1 MLKGILTKIVKDPS
15 TKYLDSAKPLVEAI
29 NSLEPAMEALSDQE
43 LKAKTDLFRQR
54 LDSGESLDD
63 LLPEAF
69 ALVREASKRTTGMR
83 HFDVQLIGGL
93 ALHRGNVTEMKT
105 GEGKTLAATLA
116 VYLNALEGAGV
127 HVITVNDYL
136 AKRDTQWMGP
146 IYHLLGLSVG
156 VIQHDSA
163 FLLDPDYRAADER
176 LENLRPVARREAYA
190 ADITYGT
197 NNEFGFDY
205 LRDNMVWDLSQ
216 CVQRELHYAIVDEID
231 NILIDE
237 ARTPLII
244 SGQAE
249 EPSAF
254 YQEFAQKVKG
264 LRRSS
269 PESVEA
275 EAPDGDF
282 IIDERSRSVSLTER
296 GVEKMES
303 RLGIAYLYADKALEL
318 NCRNLSLDAL
328 GALRGQDQ
336 LLDEVQLRKVSLG
349 VTIQNEDLPAEAVVS
364 ELLEESGVSVEA
376 IESASQRQVR
386 VRLRSLN
393 ALDATV
399 EALSGSSQ
407 AESLELDGASRL
419 LLIAR
424 DVDERKGQIEEFLA
438 EHGVETTKST
448 TRSNRYYE
456 AIPYLENA
464 LKAQVLFKLDRDY
477 IVKDG
482 EVIIVDEFTGR
493 LMHGRRYS
501 EGLHQAI
508 EAKEGVRIQRESMT
522 LATITFQNYFR
533 MYEKLAG
540 MTGTALTEKEEFQ
553 KIYNL
558 DVVAIP
564 THKPMI
570 RADHPDLVYKTESA
584 KFRAVV
590 EEIEELHEQ
599 GQPILVGT
607 ISVERSEMLSNMLR
621 RRGIAHQVLNAKQH
635 EREATVIAQAGRLN
649 AVTIATNMAGRGVD
663 ILLGGN
669 PEGLARDA
677 LRKSGE
683 DILELS
689 PQEWAD
695 ALDSAK
701 ATCAEGR
708 EQVLDLGGLHTI
720 GTERHEARRIDNQL
734 RGRAGRQGDPGSSRF
749 YTSLEDDLMRR
760 FGGSTISNLM
770 DRVGLDEDV
779 PIESGLISKSIENAQ
794 TKVEGHNFDIRKHV
808 LEYDDVINKQR
819 QVIYDQRREVLSQSD
834 LKPIVMDMLHEQ
846 LRELISTYVSSME
859 DEPDFLGLQ
868 AGLRSL
874 LPLPPEFSPARWE
887 DQSALE
893 IESDLSDLMES
904 LYEQKEQE
912 LGSPVMHQLERVLM
926 LRAVDSLWMR
936 HLTAL
941 DNLRQGVGLRAYG
954 QRNPLIEYKTESYD
968 MFQEL
973 NTAIRRKVANEVF
986 RVTIAQE
993 APQPTR
999 RVFTSA
1005 KDQAPSRPA
1014 ASRQERVGRNDP
1026 CPCGSGKKYKQC
1038 CMKKGSAASGEPAA
1052 ASTKPRGKKKTK
1064 KKKRSKK

>member
-1 MLKGILTKIVKDPS
+1 MLKGILAKIIKDS
-15 TKYLDSAKPLVEAI
+15 SAKYLESVQPLVEEI
-29 NSLEPAMEALSDQE
+29 NSLEPEMENLSAQE

-54 LDSGESLDD
+54 LESGEPLDD
-63 LLPEAF
+63 LLPKAF
-69 ALVREASKRTTGMR
+69 ALVREASKRTTSMR
-83 HFDVQLIGGL
+83 HFDVQLVGGI
-93 ALHRGNVTEMKT
+93 ALHQGNVTEMKT

-116 VYLNALEGAGV
+116 VYLNALEGEGV

-163 FLLDPDYRAADER
+163 FLFDPNYRTSDER

-216 CVQRELHYAIVDEID
+216 CVQRELRYAIVDEID

-249 EPSAF
+249 EPSSF

-264 LRRSS
+264 LRRSGQ
-269 PESVEA
+269 ESVDA
-275 EAPDGDF
+275 GSPDGDF
-282 IIDERSRSVSLTER
+282 IIDERARSVSLTER
-296 GVEKMES
+296 GVEKMEHQ
-303 RLGIAYLYADKALEL
+303 LGIAYLYADKVLEL
-318 NCRNLSLDAL
+318 NCRNLTLEAL
-328 GALRGQDQ
+328 GALRALDQ
-336 LLDEVQLRKVSLG
+336 LVDEVQLRKASLG
-349 VTIQNEDLPAEAVVS
+349 ITVQNEGLPAEAVAS
-364 ELLEESGVSVEA
+364 ALLEELGVSVEG
-376 IESASQRQVR
+376 IEEVSQRQVKA
-386 VRLRSLN
+386 RLRSLS
-393 ALDATV
+393 ALDAAV

-407 AESLELDGASRL
+407 VTSLDLDGASRL
-419 LLIAR
+419 LVVAR
-424 DVDERKGQIEEFLA
+424 DVDESKAQIEGFLA
-438 EHGVETTKST
+438 EHGVEATKASI
-448 TRSNRYYE
+448 RSNRYYE

-464 LKAQVLFKLDRDY
+464 LKAQVLFKRDRDY

-533 MYEKLAG
+533 MYKKLAG

-558 DVVAIP
+558 DVLAIP

-570 RADHPDLVYKTESA
+570 RVDHPDYVYKTEAA

-607 ISVERSEMLSNMLR
+607 ISVERSEMLSSVLR

-635 EREATVIAQAGRLN
+635 EREATVITQAGRFN

-669 PEGLARDA
+669 PEGLAREA
-677 LRKSGE
+677 LRKSGK
-683 DILELS
+683 DILELP
-689 PQEWAD
+689 PQEWAE

-708 EQVLDLGGLHTI
+708 ERVLDSGGLHII

-734 RGRAGRQGDPGSSRF
+734 RGRAGRQGDVGSSRF
-749 YTSLEDDLMRR
+749 YASLEDDLMRR
-760 FGGSTISNLM
+760 FGGTTIANLM

-819 QVIYDQRREVLSQSD
+819 QVIYDQRREVLSRKD
-834 LKPIVMDMLHEQ
+834 LKPIVLDMIHEQ
-846 LRELISTYVSSME
+846 IRELVSTYVSSRE
-859 DEPDFLGLQ
+859 DEPDLIGLQ

-874 LPLPPEFSPARWE
+874 LPLPAEFSPPRWE
-887 DQSALE
+887 DQTAPE
-893 IESDLSDLMES
+893 IESGLLDLAES
-904 LYEQKEQE
+904 LYEKKEQE
-912 LGSPVMHQLERVLM
+912 LGPSMMHQLERILM

-941 DNLRQGVGLRAYG
+941 DSLREGVGLRAYG
-954 QRNPLIEYKTESYD
+954 QRNPLVEFKTESFD

-973 NTAIRRKVANEVF
+973 NTAIRRKVAAEIF
-986 RVTIAQE
+986 HVTIAQE
-993 APQPTR
+993 APQPSR
-999 RVFTSA
+999 RTFTSA

-1014 ASRQERVGRNDP
+1014 ASRRDRVGRNDP
-1026 CPCGSGKKYKQC
+1026 CPCGSGKKYKHC
-1038 CMKKGSAASGEPAA
+1038 CMKKGAAGTGETAT
-1052 ASTKPRGKKKTK
+1052 ASVGPGGRKRA
-1064 KKKRSKK
+1064 KKKRSRK